1 MSMCSSKELESLF
14 SNLQHAQP
22 LSYLDFLVDK
32 SSGDAGIFAVHQVS
46 QTFADGGPQKNEV

>member
-1 MSMCSSKELESLF
+1 MCSSKELESLF

-32 SSGDAGIFAVHQVS
+32 SSCDAGIFAVHQVS